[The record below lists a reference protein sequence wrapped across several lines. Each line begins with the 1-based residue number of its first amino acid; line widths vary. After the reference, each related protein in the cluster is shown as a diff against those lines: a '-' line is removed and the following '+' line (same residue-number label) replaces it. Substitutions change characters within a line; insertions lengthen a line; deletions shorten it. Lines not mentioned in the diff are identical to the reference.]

1 MAVAAIKAKLAFMH
15 IILAVAGLTFGRGLA
30 IFCLWFVATLAFCGA
45 MFIFKGKARFV
56 MLEER
61 LVKDHNLRV
70 SPLVI
75 GMAFVTLFF
84 LETPV
89 ITLLAANI
97 RCRFLVAI
105 EAQAGLCILIETFMA
120 FFTLML
126 ILRVAFD
133 HLARHHYAFHRLRHY
148 TLRQKQQY
156 RQKQPAQWLNTYRMQ

>member
-1 MAVAAIKAKLAFMH
+1 M
-15 IILAVAGLTFGRGLA
+15 
-30 IFCLWFVATLAFCGA
+30 FVFE
-45 MFIFKGKARFV
+45 GKARFV
-56 MLEER
+56 MFEER

-105 EAQAGLCILIETFMA
+105 ETETGLRILIETLMA

-133 HLARHHYAFHRLRHY
+133 HLARHHYAFYRLRHD
-148 TLRQKQQY
+148 TLRHKQKY
-156 RQKQPAQWLNTYRMQ
+156 RQEQPAQWLNTYRMQ